1 MAQGSGPWNDE
12 DAFTVVGVVGTVKQA
27 ELTEG
32 SGEGAVYFP
41 YSRLAEGAMFL
52 AVRTQGDSALLEP
65 ALERALQ
72 RVDPE
77 VPLHDVRPL
86 VARIES
92 SLVARR
98 SPALLVV
105 GFATVALALAGLGTY
120 GVLAF
125 AVAQRHRE
133 IGIRL
138 AMGAVPGQIRR
149 LFLLQGARLLGA
161 GLLAGWPLA
170 ALTGFGIRSVLFQVS
185 PLSLPLSLTC
195 GLVLGMVTLLAC
207 VIPMWRAS
215 QTDPAVVLRRD

>member
-1 MAQGSGPWNDE
+1 
-12 DAFTVVGVVGTVKQA
+12 
-27 ELTEG
+27 
-32 SGEGAVYFP
+32 
-41 YSRLAEGAMFL
+41 MFL